1 MKGRLQLK
9 EGADLL
15 WNCEVEVKSMQK
27 HALKDAECSTKH
39 DTSDFLLNDFMPL
52 VFFHTFWKH

>member
-52 VFFHTFWKH
+52 VFFHTG